1 MVVAK
6 KKSTNWKVAWWLL
19 RKKYLLESCMVV
31 AKKKKYLLE
40 SCMVV
45 AKKKGTYW
53 KAAWW
58 LLRKKVLTGKL
69 HGGC

>member
-19 RKKYLLESCMVV
+19 RKK
-31 AKKKKYLLE
+31 
-40 SCMVV
+40 
-45 AKKKGTYW
+45 
-53 KAAWW
+53 
-58 LLRKKVLTGKL
+58 VLTGKL